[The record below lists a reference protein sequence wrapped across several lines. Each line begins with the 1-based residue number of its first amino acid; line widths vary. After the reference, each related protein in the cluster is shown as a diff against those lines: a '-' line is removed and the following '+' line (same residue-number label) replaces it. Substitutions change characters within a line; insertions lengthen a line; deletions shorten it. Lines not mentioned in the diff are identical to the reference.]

1 MTFYGALGAGLCIWS
16 ITPFIDKMVVT
27 RAANILDMA
36 ILRYILSGFIGLFIA
51 IVTLRGKKVFNY
63 ENKILVYTFLL
74 SIISFIAIYIWFY
87 LITNFDA
94 AFTMAIINPITI
106 ITTMILGYLFFNEQI
121 THQQVVGTIIVT
133 IGLVVLIMGKSKQ
146 VKKLGKN

>member
-106 ITTMILGYLFFNEQI
+106 ITTMIVGYLFFNEQI

>member
-106 ITTMILGYLFFNEQI
+106 ITTMILGYLFFNEEI
-121 THQQVVGTIIVT
+121 THQQVLGTIIVT